1 MDSKKTK
8 LLLEKYLEG
17 ETSLIEEKDLRH
29 YFKSTEKIP
38 NEWEGYRLFFGYY
51 EQAKNESF
59 PRVEVKHKSFFQ
71 PWMAAAAVI
80 AIVISVQFYYATSN
94 VLPSNQEAQLAF
106 TQFKTNME
114 KVSSLLNKGAEKVAY
129 LDYWNETTNKL
140 IK

>member
-1 MDSKKTK
+1 
-8 LLLEKYLEG
+8 
-17 ETSLIEEKDLRH
+17 
-29 YFKSTEKIP
+29 
-38 NEWEGYRLFFGYY
+38 
-51 EQAKNESF
+51 
-59 PRVEVKHKSFFQ
+59 
-71 PWMAAAAVI
+71 MAAAAVI